1 MVREQW
7 RKFGGGVM
15 EAASARS
22 TQSGARRSK
31 PSRAEFDA
39 YSDDVLMNEREAAEV
54 CGFSPLTLK
63 HWRLTRR
70 GKGPAAVRVYGS
82 VRYRAGTIR
91 QWLRAT
97 AAEGEA

>member
-22 TQSGARRSK
+22 IQSVARRSRA
-31 PSRAEFDA
+31 SRAEFDG
-39 YSDDVLMNEREAAEV
+39 YSDDVLMNEREAGPV

-63 HWRLTRR
+63 HWRLTGS
-70 GKGPAAVRVYGS
+70 GKGPAAIKVHGS

-91 QWLRAT
+91 QWLRAK
-97 AAEGEA
+97 AAEEKA